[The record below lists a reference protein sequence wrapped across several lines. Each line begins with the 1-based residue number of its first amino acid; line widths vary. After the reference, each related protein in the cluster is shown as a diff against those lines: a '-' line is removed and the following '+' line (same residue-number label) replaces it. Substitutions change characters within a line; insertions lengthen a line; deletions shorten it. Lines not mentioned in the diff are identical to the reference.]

1 MNANMMKF
9 DFLARLEGQFQMV
22 TPDFDDRRVSA
33 ILNQGQDEVF
43 LHKYIPQ
50 GNKYGTGFEFNE
62 KRRRDLAELVTT
74 IFLSGT
80 NVSGTISYTGNTTS
94 GSNTI
99 TNMSTTRG
107 LAENITITG
116 TGIPASTT
124 IVAIENDTTIRI
136 SNDATATG
144 TGIALL
150 SGLGKSTSQDE
161 ANPTGVI
168 FDLPPLFLYAV
179 QEGVKT
185 SLEPT
190 RFVEVM
196 PITHDYYYSNIDN
209 PFKQP
214 WKNSL
219 WRLDISR
226 KIKGTGLEDGTTDNE
241 ASTPKRVELIRPTD
255 QVNITDYFVR
265 YLKYPRR
272 IVVDV
277 KTPAN
282 QVSSELDESL
292 HNEIVAAAVRIA
304 VATMRPDQYQIKT
317 AEEQATE

>member
-9 DFLARLEGQFQMV
+9 DFLARLEGQFQMIS
-22 TPDFDDRRVSA
+22 PDFDDRRVSA

-50 GNKYGTGFEFNE
+50 GNKYGTGFEYNE

-74 IFLSGT
+74 IYLNASQMSGVT
-80 NVSGTISYTGNTTS
+80 TYTGNITS
-94 GSNTI
+94 GSNRV
-99 TNMSTTRG
+99 TNLSTTRG
-107 LAENITITG
+107 LAEGIVITG
-116 TGIPASTT
+116 TGLPTNT
-124 IVAIENDTTIRI
+124 RIVSII
-136 SNDATATG
+136 SDNEIVVSNNATQTQTG
-144 TGIALL
+144 VSFS
-150 SGLGKSTSQDE
+150 SGVGKSTSQLE
-161 ANPTGVI
+161 ANLNGVI
-168 FDLPPLFLYAV
+168 FDLPPSFLYSI
-179 QEGVKT
+179 QEGART
-185 SLEPT
+185 TLEPNT
-190 RFVEVM
+190 YVEVM
-196 PITHDYYYSNIDN
+196 PITHDYYYANIDN

-226 KIKGTGLEDGTTDNE
+226 RIKGQGLEDGTTGND
-241 ASTPKRVELIRPTD
+241 APSLKRVEVILPAGATM
-255 QVNITDYFVR
+255 TDYFIR

-272 IVVDV
+272 IVVDT

-282 QVSSELDESL
+282 QVSSEMDESL

-304 VATMRPDQYQIKT
+304 VSTMRPEEYQIKQ